1 MRRFL
6 EENTPLVFGIAF
18 ADIDMA
24 EVIPQQPVAD
34 KVRQANAAA
43 GSGDLVEAMDLLSDM
58 TGQQERRAPQEYA
71 PTADDFGFCRE
82 FVVTAAMGS
91 RSTRHEAPAP
101 YCECWCRDSPARPP
115 GRRCPKLGQEDHGVW
130 YAQGEAPATQMAA
143 ACASAPSRPSNSSES
158 RPAESHGAL
167 TCANALSASR

>member
-43 GSGDLVEAMDLLSDM
+43 GSGDLVEAMDLLS
-58 TGQQERRAPQEYA
+58 
-71 PTADDFGFCRE
+71 
-82 FVVTAAMGS
+82 
-91 RSTRHEAPAP
+91 EAYEAIF
-101 YCECWCRDSPARPP
+101 DSPRP
-115 GRRCPKLGQEDHGVW
+115 GRRDQIGRFGDSIRTMTEYDLRSALHP
-130 YAQGEAPATQMAA
+130 PASDRT
-143 ACASAPSRPSNSSES
+143 R
-158 RPAESHGAL
+158 RPAGA
-167 TCANALSASR
+167 TLSAGRIGDRPDSSRRR